1 MKAKIDFVT
10 NSSSSSFIIL
20 KENLTE
26 LQKMLIRNHI
36 EAAQMFDA
44 SIYDQPWE
52 ISETETEISG
62 YTSMD
67 NFDMLWFLELIG
79 VDKDHIKEDW

>member
-26 LQKMLIRNHI
+26 LQINLIRNHI
-36 EAAQMFDA
+36 QASKMFGA
-44 SIYDQPWE
+44 SIYEQPWR

-62 YTSMD
+62 STTMD
-67 NFDMLWFLELIG
+67 NFDMYWFLEMIG
-79 VDKDHIKEDW
+79 VEDDHIKDDG

>member
-26 LQKMLIRNHI
+26 LQMNLIRNHI
-36 EAAQMFDA
+36 QAAKMFGA
-44 SIYDQPWE
+44 SIYEHPW
-52 ISETETEISG
+52 SLDETEDKINGSTL
-62 YTSMD
+62 MD
-67 NFDMLWFLELIG
+67 NFDMAWFLEIIG
-79 VDKDHIKEDW
+79 VNENHIDWT